1 MSEFNVCS
9 LSKLPKEI
17 LIKIL
22 LQKDNS
28 EYFDLSYC
36 YKMRDKIYSRIE
48 KLKTEEIKREL
59 FESVEDEM
67 CKDFIANIT
76 GITTNISDLKFEYL
90 NHKIRMTCS
99 GVEREIHVT
108 LQGKV
113 VYREIDDIL
122 YVNKIAFDTDLRKI
136 HKLMS
141 RKIGVYTLFESI
153 IEFLNNDKL
162 ELNI

>member
-1 MSEFNVCS
+1 MN
-9 LSKLPKEI
+9 
-17 LIKIL
+17 
-22 LQKDNS
+22 
-28 EYFDLSYC
+28 
-36 YKMRDKIYSRIE
+36 
-48 KLKTEEIKREL
+48 
-59 FESVEDEM
+59 VEDEI

-76 GITTNISDLKFEYL
+76 GITTNISDCLKFEYL
-90 NHKIRMTCS
+90 NHKIRMTCT
-99 GVEREIHVT
+99 GVEKEIHVT

-136 HKLMS
+136 HKLIC